1 MCSNDSIYYLRVGV
15 TGCEVSFKQGE
26 FRLTV
31 IHLCSVFTAGEN
43 VGYLIPHQ
51 KVVSVSESLP
61 MLIAEFCYSTCTL
74 IDLSIKGAI

>member
-1 MCSNDSIYYLRVGV
+1 MCTAMTVFTVSVGV

-51 KVVSVSESLP
+51 KVVSVSEYLP
-61 MLIAEFCYSTCTL
+61 MLVAEFCYSTCML